1 VVERLK
7 EPMRAIYGVICG
19 AGGLGLGGAFFG
31 SAAAHGDLAAGSVAL
46 ALAGTMAYLIS
57 RTSVDEY
64 SKKRQAK
71 TKALVEALGAQAR
84 ELARP
89 TK

>member
-1 VVERLK
+1 
-7 EPMRAIYGVICG
+7 
-19 AGGLGLGGAFFG
+19 
-31 SAAAHGDLAAGSVAL
+31 
-46 ALAGTMAYLIS
+46 MAYLIS